1 MRKQQRAGGTVGC
14 FFSSRRCS
22 RTLCARSSSL
32 TRGVTCCGKHDLFAT
47 LASLDPKRVPSRDLH
62 KAPPAH
68 ELHFRHLPTGVDA
81 LGGDYSIMLAGV
93 ARATRN
99 SDTLRPWQKLFVFP
113 LIFAQ

>member
-32 TRGVTCCGKHDLFAT
+32 TRGVTCCGKHDPFAT

-62 KAPPAH
+62 KARLPMSCTSDICRQAWM
-68 ELHFRHLPTGVDA
+68 HLGVITVSCLQA
-81 LGGDYSIMLAGV
+81 
-93 ARATRN
+93 
-99 SDTLRPWQKLFVFP
+99 
-113 LIFAQ
+113 